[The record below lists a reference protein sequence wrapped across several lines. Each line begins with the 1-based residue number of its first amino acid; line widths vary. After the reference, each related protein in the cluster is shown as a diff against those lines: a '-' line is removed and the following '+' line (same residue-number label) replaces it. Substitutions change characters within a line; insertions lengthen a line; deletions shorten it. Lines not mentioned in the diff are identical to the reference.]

1 MKKRL
6 LSSIIIFG
14 LLFIVF
20 LSIFSINAQG
30 WFKQK
35 KEYINC
41 TLDSWGYNGRGYFI
55 PQSIFDEGS
64 FHCSNSFGTLKG
76 LGKIDGPFCTSD
88 YLYITDINGHGG
100 YASFRA
106 FFIGLTGDVS
116 HSSCITP
123 PFDMVEIH
131 GTAKYVLIFY

>member
-1 MKKRL
+1 
-6 LSSIIIFG
+6 
-14 LLFIVF
+14 LFIVF

-41 TLDSWGYNGRGYFI
+41 TLDSWDYHGSILCIQSYFFPGYY
-55 PQSIFDEGS
+55 
-64 FHCSNSFGTLKG
+64 FGTLKG

-88 YLYITDINGHGG
+88 YLYINGHGG

-106 FFIGLTGDVS
+106 FFIGFTGDVRTDT
-116 HSSCITP
+116 CISP
-123 PFDMVEIH
+123 PFDMVAIH